1 MKKSQ
6 LKQII
11 QEEISKV
18 LREEKMKGRLWEDD
32 NYYTYD
38 HLLPKGTGDD
48 FTTTQG
54 KMMMKAAKEDLKE
67 LKSNNKNGVIKK
79 DNMNLPYLQIIQ
91 EEIKSLKEG
100 KYKAVLYGTMPGAS
114 QSEIVDIQKGF
125 EDEESAWEWVKK
137 QKSDGWDVIPES
149 VKSLKEGGWGEA
161 NVEAQQIFD
170 LILDELDGIS
180 PGVTLNIKITDI
192 GDLLYITKNAFS
204 FSKIFN
210 ITRDPNSFIN

>member
-38 HLLPKGTGDD
+38 HLLYKRIGDD

-79 DNMNLPYLQIIQ
+79 DDM
-91 EEIKSLKEG
+91 
-100 KYKAVLYGTMPGAS
+100 
-114 QSEIVDIQKGF
+114 
-125 EDEESAWEWVKK
+125 
-137 QKSDGWDVIPES
+137 
-149 VKSLKEGGWGEA
+149 
-161 NVEAQQIFD
+161 IF
-170 LILDELDGIS
+170 L
-180 PGVTLNIKITDI
+180 
-192 GDLLYITKNAFS
+192 F
-204 FSKIFN
+204 
-210 ITRDPNSFIN
+210 

>member
-38 HLLPKGTGDD
+38 HLLPKGIGDD

-100 KYKAVLYGTMPGAS
+100 KYKAVLYGTMPGAP

-125 EDEESAWEWVKK
+125 EDEESVW
-137 QKSDGWDVIPES
+137 ES

-161 NVEAQQIFD
+161 NIEAHQISE

-180 PGVTLNIKITDI
+180 PGLTLNIKITDI
-192 GDLLYITKNAFS
+192 GDWLY
-204 FSKIFN
+204 N
-210 ITRDPNSFIN
+210 ITFDRY